1 MGRKGTRSKTHRGR
15 KNYTTKRGNT
25 VYHRRGHNV
34 KKTHRPYSY
43 SKGSSS
49 KTNLGLID
57 FTTKL
62 GDLVFHQ
69 KKHYVKKSRRP
80 YSAKSSQ
87 TRRMH

>member
-25 VYHRRGHNV
+25 VYHRKGHNV

>member
-1 MGRKGTRSKTHRGR
+1 MGRKGTKSKTHRGR

-87 TRRMH
+87 TRRMN

>member
-15 KNYTTKRGNT
+15 KNYTTKRGNS
-25 VYHRRGHNV
+25 VYHRKGHNV

-49 KTNLGLID
+49 KSNLGLID

-87 TRRMH
+87 TRRMN

>member
-25 VYHRRGHNV
+25 VYHRKGHNV

-87 TRRMH
+87 TRRMN

>member
-49 KTNLGLID
+49 KSNLGLID

>member
-25 VYHRRGHNV
+25 VYHRKGHNV

-49 KTNLGLID
+49 KSNLGLID

-87 TRRMH
+87 TRRMN

>member
-25 VYHRRGHNV
+25 VYHRKGHNV

-49 KTNLGLID
+49 KSNLGLID

>member
-25 VYHRRGHNV
+25 VSHRRGHNV

-49 KTNLGLID
+49 KSNLGLID

-87 TRRMH
+87 TRRMN

>member
-25 VYHRRGHNV
+25 VYHRKGHNV

-49 KTNLGLID
+49 KTNLGLLD
-57 FTTKL
+57 YTTKL

-80 YSAKSSQ
+80 YSNK
-87 TRRMH
+87 TRRR